1 MDEFPKEITAKAFQ
15 IYLQTGILN
24 VNKKGKL
31 VHNNNKD
38 MQKIADKKITIG
50 KRADLNNQ
58 FFRSSWEAN
67 YARYLNYMIKHQI
80 PTKDSIII
88 RWEYEP
94 DEFEFVKIKRG
105 NRYYKPDFKVFYSD
119 GSYEYHE
126 VKGYYDKTSL
136 TKLKRFRKYFPHL
149 SLIMID
155 KEWFKSNK
163 QLKQIIKNW
172 E

>member
-24 VNKKGKL
+24 VNRKGKL
-31 VHNNNKD
+31 VYNDNKD

-67 YARYLNYMIKHQI
+67 YARYLNMLINQN
-80 PTKDSIII
+80 III
-88 RWEYEP
+88 KWEYEP

-155 KEWFKSNK
+155 EQWFKANK
-163 QLKQIIKNW
+163 HLKQIIKNW

>member
-31 VHNNNKD
+31 VHNNNKE

-67 YARYLNYMIKHQI
+67 YARYLNLLIKQGCI
-80 PTKDSIII
+80 L

-94 DEFEFVKIKRG
+94 DEFEFIKIKRG

-155 KEWFKSNK
+155 SEWFKQNK
-163 QLKQIIKNW
+163 HLKNIIKNW

>member
-24 VNKKGKL
+24 VNRKGKL
-31 VHNNNKD
+31 VYNDNKD

-67 YARYLNYMIKHQI
+67 YARYLNMLINQN
-80 PTKDSIII
+80 III
-88 RWEYEP
+88 KWEYEP

-105 NRYYKPDFKVFYSD
+105 NRYYKPDFKVFYYD
-119 GSYEYHE
+119 GSFEYHE
-126 VKGYYDKTSL
+126 VKGYYDRTSL

-155 KEWFKSNK
+155 EQWFKANK
-163 QLKQIIKNW
+163 HLKQIIKNW

>member
-15 IYLQTGILN
+15 IYLETGILN
-24 VNKKGKL
+24 VSKKGK
-31 VHNNNKD
+31 VVMNDNKD
-38 MQKIADKKITIG
+38 MLKIAEKRITIG

-67 YARYLNYMIKHQI
+67 YARYLNMLIKQ
-80 PTKDSIII
+80 KVIIK
-88 RWEYEP
+88 WEYEP

-155 KEWFKSNK
+155 SEWFKANK
-163 QLKQIIKNW
+163 HLKNIIKHW

>member
-31 VHNNNKD
+31 VHNNNKE

-67 YARYLNYMIKHQI
+67 YARYLNILIRQQVIIK
-80 PTKDSIII
+80 
-88 RWEYEP
+88 WEYEP

-105 NRYYKPDFKVFYSD
+105 TRYYIPDFKVFYPN
-119 GSYEYHE
+119 GSFEYHE
-126 VKGYYDKTSL
+126 VKGYYDRTSL

-155 KEWFKSNK
+155 SEWFKANK
-163 QLKQIIKNW
+163 HLKQIIKNW

>member
-24 VNKKGKL
+24 VSKKGK
-31 VHNNNKD
+31 VVMNDNKD
-38 MQKIADKKITIG
+38 MLKIAEKRITIG
-50 KRADLNNQ
+50 KRADLNNH

-67 YARYLNYMIKHQI
+67 YARYLNMLIKQ
-80 PTKDSIII
+80 KVIIK
-88 RWEYEP
+88 WEYEP

>member
-1 MDEFPKEITAKAFQ
+1 MIPEEMTAKAFQ
-15 IYLQTGILN
+15 IYLETGILN
-24 VNKKGKL
+24 VNRKGKI
-31 VHNNNKD
+31 VYNENKD

-67 YARYLNYMIKHQI
+67 YARYLNLLIKQGYI
-80 PTKDSIII
+80 L

-155 KEWFKSNK
+155 EEWFKNNK
-163 QLKQIIKNW
+163 HLKNIIINW

>member
-24 VNKKGKL
+24 VNRKGKL
-31 VHNNNKD
+31 VYNDNKD

-67 YARYLNYMIKHQI
+67 YARYLNMLINQN
-80 PTKDSIII
+80 III
-88 RWEYEP
+88 KWEYEP

-155 KEWFKSNK
+155 EQWFKANNN
-163 QLKQIIKNW
+163 LKQIIKNW